1 MIIAGSED
9 EIIVRLFHEY
19 LITHERFSFNIS
31 DQRMSVKS
39 FADYIQQYLI
49 DYYNLDEEETDA

>member
-1 MIIAGSED
+1 MIISVSED
-9 EIIVRLFHEY
+9 EIIVRLYEY